1 MQVMVD
7 RAHSASGPLV
17 QALTARC
24 QGLLA
29 GDAGFESYFTIA
41 LRMHAHGARP
51 FETARTQLCFGER
64 LRRARRRRDAREH
77 LQEAWKIFTGLGA
90 RSWAERT
97 AAELAATGI
106 KVGGGIAH
114 ITDLL
119 TPQELQVALAVTT
132 GASNREVAASM
143 FLSRKTVEF
152 HLSRIYRKLGLSSR
166 AELSLALKDRRG
178 SQRSDR

>member
-1 MQVMVD
+1 
-7 RAHSASGPLV
+7 
-17 QALTARC
+17 
-24 QGLLA
+24 
-29 GDAGFESYFTIA
+29 
-41 LRMHAHGARP
+41 
-51 FETARTQLCFGER
+51 
-64 LRRARRRRDAREH
+64 
-77 LQEAWKIFTGLGA
+77 
-90 RSWAERT
+90 
-97 AAELAATGI
+97 
-106 KVGGGIAH
+106 VGGGIAH

-166 AELSLALKDRRG
+166 GELSLALKDRRG